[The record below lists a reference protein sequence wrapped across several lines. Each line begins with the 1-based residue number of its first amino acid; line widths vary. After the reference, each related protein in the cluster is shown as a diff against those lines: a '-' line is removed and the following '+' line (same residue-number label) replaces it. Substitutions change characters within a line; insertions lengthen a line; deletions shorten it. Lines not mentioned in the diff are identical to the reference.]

1 MFALSIFG
9 SIQSAVPSVD
19 PAPVVMVVPP
29 RADTDL
35 GPGFLGIMRHLLSDD
50 DVIEPEAPS
59 TPLAPAPGV
68 VSPFTPTVANDTSP
82 CEFTPM
88 VADGTPESEVEVFS
102 ALGAA
107 GSGPDLLGDSLSPH
121 LGSAEELLD
130 LHANTSRHHQGA
142 PRQHPS
148 SGRTPAATIMGAPRQ
163 DQSLGSTGEHPGSIR
178 HPPGRALAAS
188 NTGEH
193 LGRQQSTQEELL
205 ELLGSGGSGCATGEE
220 LPPIGQ
226 VHTIGEHLGS
236 CDRQDDDTWG
246 FLNGGCDGPSVDPRI
261 YAGMCDDEWG
271 ESDWQAHPRQDGGTF
286 DTLGNEIC
294 QGQWKGPLAG
304 RSRSP
309 VRQPLLPSTAM
320 AGSSH
325 MGAMGLSVG
334 GGFRAALAR
343 QGQGR
348 RHAVHV
354 FCMHGAMDSDRA
366 YEHARAR
373 VRAVANAGR
382 AFYLGITENPD
393 RRFGEHLGTNPGWA
407 YMTVLLQAP
416 SSRHTA
422 ALEMRLLVTYG
433 PSLQCLN
440 KSSGGE
446 RASCGTPHY
455 LYMLVADNGLIRH
468 PRAQLESAQW

>member
-1 MFALSIFG
+1 MVALSIFG
-9 SIQSAVPSVD
+9 SMQSAVPSVD

-205 ELLGSGGSGCATGEE
+205 ELLGSGCSGCATGEE
-220 LPPIGQ
+220 LPP
-226 VHTIGEHLGS
+226 
-236 CDRQDDDTWG
+236 
-246 FLNGGCDGPSVDPRI
+246 
-261 YAGMCDDEWG
+261 
-271 ESDWQAHPRQDGGTF
+271 
-286 DTLGNEIC
+286 
-294 QGQWKGPLAG
+294 
-304 RSRSP
+304 
-309 VRQPLLPSTAM
+309 
-320 AGSSH
+320 
-325 MGAMGLSVG
+325 
-334 GGFRAALAR
+334 
-343 QGQGR
+343 
-348 RHAVHV
+348 
-354 FCMHGAMDSDRA
+354 
-366 YEHARAR
+366 
-373 VRAVANAGR
+373 
-382 AFYLGITENPD
+382 
-393 RRFGEHLGTNPGWA
+393 
-407 YMTVLLQAP
+407 
-416 SSRHTA
+416 
-422 ALEMRLLVTYG
+422 
-433 PSLQCLN
+433 
-440 KSSGGE
+440 
-446 RASCGTPHY
+446 
-455 LYMLVADNGLIRH
+455 
-468 PRAQLESAQW
+468 